1 VYQVL
6 VVKEQLD
13 RPVLLDL
20 RAMMELQDRLVYK
33 VIEVMQGP
41 RAQVVLLVRQV
52 LQVQLPDQVVQADLA
67 VQDCREIRVQA
78 DQLDQLD
85 QVVLTE
91 KVS

>member
-1 VYQVL
+1 VA

-67 VQDCREIRVQA
+67 VQDCREIQVQA

>member
-20 RAMMELQDRLVYK
+20 RAMMELQDQLVYK

-41 RAQVVLLVRQV
+41 RAQVVLLVRQG